1 MNRSRG
7 QEQSEETFLDKI
19 AIPLLR
25 LSLGIVYIWF
35 GALKIFGVSPVSD
48 IVAKTL
54 WPLPENV
61 SVPLMGLWEVTIGIG
76 LLLRMAL
83 KAILPLFFLQIAGTF
98 MTFLRAPEEVFQDNN
113 PLLLSK
119 EGEFALKNLVL
130 LSAGLA
136 VATQADDKDQEIHER

>member
-7 QEQSEETFLDKI
+7 QEQSEETFIDKI

-54 WPLPENV
+54 RPLPENV

-136 VATQADDKDQEIHER
+136 VATQADD

>member
-25 LSLGIVYIWF
+25 LSLGIVYVWF
-35 GALKIFGVSPVSD
+35 GTLKIFGVSPVSD

-54 WPLPENV
+54 RPLPENV

-136 VATQADDKDQEIHER
+136 VATQADD

>member
-25 LSLGIVYIWF
+25 LSLGIVYVWF

-54 WPLPENV
+54 RPLPENV

-136 VATQADDKDQEIHER
+136 VATQADD

>member
-54 WPLPENV
+54 RPLPENV

-136 VATQADDKDQEIHER
+136 VATQADD

>member
-25 LSLGIVYIWF
+25 LSLGIVYVWF
-35 GALKIFGVSPVSD
+35 GTLKIFGVSPVSD

-54 WPLPENV
+54 RPLPENV
-61 SVPLMGLWEVTIGIG
+61 SVPLMGLWEVTIGVG

-136 VATQADDKDQEIHER
+136 VATQADD

>member
-7 QEQSEETFLDKI
+7 QEQSEETFIDKI

-25 LSLGIVYIWF
+25 LSLGIVYVWF
-35 GALKIFGVSPVSD
+35 GTLKIFGVSPVSD

-54 WPLPENV
+54 RPLPENV
-61 SVPLMGLWEVTIGIG
+61 SVPLMGLWEVTIGVG

-136 VATQADDKDQEIHER
+136 VATQADD